1 MVRKLMIA
9 MGMFIRIIDWQKIGY
24 YTEPIVER
32 YIK

>member
-1 MVRKLMIA
+1 MIA
-9 MGMFIRIIDWQKIGY
+9 MGMFIRIIDWQKISY